1 MARSQA
7 TPTQVKMAFEM
18 MFVLTQETTQV
29 TMAFEMMFEMTQE
42 STQVKMARVGACSR
56 NGRHNAAA
64 MVEDREAPLVRP
76 GQLEEMASMTM
87 WVATVAMALEDCEAP
102 LVHVH
107 ELWCTC
113 TCTNFARARVRE

>member
-1 MARSQA
+1 MHEDRE
-7 TPTQVKMAFEM
+7 MAFDM
-18 MFVLTQETTQV
+18 MLEITHK
-29 TMAFEMMFEMTQE
+29 
-42 STQVKMARVGACSR
+42 STQVKMARVHACSR

>member
-76 GQLEEMASMTM
+76 GQLEEMASIN
-87 WVATVAMALEDCEAP
+87 VPQGCP
-102 LVHVH
+102 
-107 ELWCTC
+107 
-113 TCTNFARARVRE
+113 VRE